1 MSLLK
6 MVYLFL
12 PEDILLREE
21 VREVFMLHIK
31 TTTSHKE
38 QEMFLFTDLKKN
50 KTVSH
55 ISVYHKLPQCLSGK
69 ESAWNA
75 GATGDTGLI
84 PEFGRSPGGGLNNS
98 LQYSC
103 LENPMDRGASW
114 ATVHRVAKSRIRL
127 KWLSTHACL
136 W

>member
-6 MVYLFL
+6 MAYLFL

-31 TTTSHKE
+31 TTTTHKE
-38 QEMFLFTDLKKN
+38 QEMCLFTDLKKN

-55 ISVYHKLPQCLSGK
+55 ISVYHKLPQCLSGQ
-69 ESAWNA
+69 ESACNA
-75 GATGDTGLI
+75 GATGGAGLN
-84 PEFGRSPGGGLNNS
+84 PEFGRSLGGGHNNP

-103 LENPMDRGASW
+103 LENPLDRGA
-114 ATVHRVAKSRIRL
+114 
-127 KWLSTHACL
+127 
-136 W
+136 

>member
-6 MVYLFL
+6 IVYLFL

-21 VREVFMLHIK
+21 VLEVFMLHIK
-31 TTTSHKE
+31 TTSHKE
-38 QEMFLFTDLKKN
+38 REMFLLTDLKKN

-69 ESAWNA
+69 ESAYNA
-75 GATGDTGLI
+75 GATGDAGLI
-84 PEFGRSPGGGLNNS
+84 PEFGRFPGGGHNNP

-103 LENPMDRGASW
+103 LENPMDRGAWW
-114 ATVHRVAKSRIRL
+114 ATVHRLAKSRIRL
-127 KWLSTHACL
+127 K
-136 W
+136 

>member
-31 TTTSHKE
+31 TTSHKE

-55 ISVYHKLPQCLSGK
+55 ISVYHKLSQCLSGK
-69 ESAWNA
+69 ESAYNA
-75 GATGDTGLI
+75 GATGDAGLI
-84 PEFGRSPGGGLNNS
+84 PEFGRSPGGGHNNPH
-98 LQYSC
+98 QYSC
-103 LENPMDRGASW
+103 LENPMDRGAWW
-114 ATVHRVAKSRIRL
+114 ATVHRLAKSRIRL
-127 KWLSTHACL
+127 K
-136 W
+136 